1 MKIKSKEVYI
11 IIFLV
16 ITIIGLIVFLVVNNN
31 DSINEIDIKEEDNQN
46 KDNDDK
52 KDDDNKKDNDDK
64 KDDKEEPKKEDKLAF
79 KNKDAT
85 VYVSNNVTLELNG
98 INGNITC
105 DSSDKIVA
113 EVIKS
118 NNSCIVTGHSY
129 GNVTIKAKD
138 NKNETSIKVSVINKK
153 ITSNDFLKVKGTK
166 FVKVSNNDTVLL
178 RGFNLGEFFSRA
190 ISLTP
195 IKKASSNESAWDREY
210 PDNNLQINYILDKR
224 FGSEKAFTLNES
236 YYSNFINEKD
246 LDMIASSGANVVR
259 LPIEWSYFVN
269 LKFDDTSRDK
279 NNNYK
284 YSYTML
290 TGDKLESRFKHIDKI
305 IDECGKRGIYVI
317 IDLHVVD
324 GGQNNGGIRSKRG
337 GYSFFDNKDSL
348 NNALAIWKLIA
359 KRYKNNPI
367 VAAYELLNE
376 PGAPENKLISFYKD
390 AYNTIRNEEKDAK
403 YKHIIIMESTMS
415 GATNHSI
422 KSLKKPSEY
431 GFSNVAY
438 SVHDYFTSN
447 NSVLPGNGSKEDVK
461 KAIKA
466 KVEQDVKEMKE
477 YKIPL
482 FIGET
487 NFLWKDVDDVWKYA
501 MSYYDSNL
509 ISYTFWT
516 YKAAGS
522 TSYGLVYNL
531 DKNNSNKF
539 ADLLNDSYDTI
550 NKKFKMTT
558 INGGYTL
565 NKYYKVIRN
574 NFAGN
579 NGKSIMAS
587 SSYNCKVGEKI
598 ITSIKSFSSNG
609 HTKLDKI
616 DLSNNNVTINKI
628 SPTGVICDG
637 TSCQTIEIICNKK
650 GNTTLTITSNDQR
663 ITKSMINVN

>member
-1 MKIKSKEVYI
+1 
-11 IIFLV
+11 
-16 ITIIGLIVFLVVNNN
+16 
-31 DSINEIDIKEEDNQN
+31 
-46 KDNDDK
+46 
-52 KDDDNKKDNDDK
+52 
-64 KDDKEEPKKEDKLAF
+64 
-79 KNKDAT
+79 
-85 VYVSNNVTLELNG
+85 
-98 INGNITC
+98 
-105 DSSDKIVA
+105 
-113 EVIKS
+113 
-118 NNSCIVTGHSY
+118 
-129 GNVTIKAKD
+129 
-138 NKNETSIKVSVINKK
+138 
-153 ITSNDFLKVKGTK
+153 
-166 FVKVSNNDTVLL
+166 
-178 RGFNLGEFFSRA
+178 
-190 ISLTP
+190 
-195 IKKASSNESAWDREY
+195 
-210 PDNNLQINYILDKR
+210 
-224 FGSEKAFTLNES
+224 
-236 YYSNFINEKD
+236 
-246 LDMIASSGANVVR
+246 
-259 LPIEWSYFVN
+259 
-269 LKFDDTSRDK
+269 
-279 NNNYK
+279 
-284 YSYTML
+284 
-290 TGDKLESRFKHIDKI
+290 
-305 IDECGKRGIYVI
+305 
-317 IDLHVVD
+317 
-324 GGQNNGGIRSKRG
+324 
-337 GYSFFDNKDSL
+337 
-348 NNALAIWKLIA
+348 
-359 KRYKNNPI
+359 
-367 VAAYELLNE
+367 
-376 PGAPENKLISFYKD
+376 
-390 AYNTIRNEEKDAK
+390 
-403 YKHIIIMESTMS
+403 MS